1 MSLGGAWLLSQALTQ
16 AVELPVAG
24 VFLRHTGAG
33 WPRRLAVAALGSAIT
48 HPALWFL
55 WPRVVPDYRA
65 GVLSG
70 ELLTLVVEAALY
82 TVLVP
87 AAPREALRAS
97 AFANAASYLVGA
109 LLLTGAR

>member
-24 VFLRHTGAG
+24 FFLRPTGAS
-33 WPRRLAVAALGSAIT
+33 WPRRLAVAAAGSALT

-65 GVLSG
+65 GMLSG
-70 ELLTLVVEAALY
+70 ELLTLGVEAVLY
-82 TVLVP
+82 AVFVP

-97 AFANAASYLVGA
+97 AFANAASYLAGA
-109 LLLTGAR
+109 VLLTGVR